1 MNELRLFILRAIF
14 LVSIY
19 ENKQK
24 TISITILFFE
34 SLKNFLSKIFLV
46 RGGCRFQSLKTSKLK
61 GKLHMREKDRW
72 AISCTYLG
80 IMKKN
85 LIVYVLCSIFVLV
98 HVLMMCMLF

>member
-1 MNELRLFILRAIF
+1 MYERVKAFHSTSNFFSKRLR
-14 LVSIY
+14 
-19 ENKQK
+19 KK

-80 IMKKN
+80 IMKKKY
-85 LIVYVLCSIFVLV
+85 LIDCLC
-98 HVLMMCMLF
+98 LM

>member
-14 LVSIY
+14 LVSVY
-19 ENKQK
+19 EKK

-85 LIVYVLCSIFVLV
+85 I
-98 HVLMMCMLF
+98 